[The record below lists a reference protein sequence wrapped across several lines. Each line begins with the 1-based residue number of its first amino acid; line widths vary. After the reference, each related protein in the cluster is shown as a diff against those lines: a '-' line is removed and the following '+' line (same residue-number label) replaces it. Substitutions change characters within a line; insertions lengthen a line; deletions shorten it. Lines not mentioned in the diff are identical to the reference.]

1 MLLHISKHYSLE
13 ENRQTCMVLKSYLKQ
28 KYLMSIFFIVQMLS
42 YNKEKFIGY
51 DFLSVI
57 IPKKLN
63 VEL

>member
-13 ENRQTCMVLKSYLKQ
+13 ENRQTHGFKV
-28 KYLMSIFFIVQMLS
+28 IFKTKIFDVNIFLLCRCPVT
-42 YNKEKFIGY
+42 KEKKIIGY
-51 DFLSVI
+51 YFLSVI